1 MKNRI
6 VITFCVIQ
14 LLILYSEAY
23 SQNVRV
29 NDRFTINVACNRF
42 WQSDSTSFL
51 EIATAF
57 YPNQVMLTKDSI
69 GYHGNVELRITI
81 QKKSSGTLIHVDR
94 YIVPVR
100 ILDTASVPMTKS
112 IVSKIIYQLELGS
125 YSIAVHGF
133 NSSNRSRCDSS
144 LFVVN
149 ILFIKILT
157 VSFPIQVLFLV
168 RLNHLQYSL
177 MLNCIIYKKGWSI

>member
-6 VITFCVIQ
+6 VIPFCVIQ
-14 LLILYSEAY
+14 LFILYFEAY

-69 GYHGNVELRITI
+69 GYHGSVELRITI
-81 QKKSSGTLIHVDR
+81 QKKSSGTIVHADR

-100 ILDTASVPMTKS
+100 ILDTDSVLMTRS
-112 IVSKIIYQLELGS
+112 IV
-125 YSIAVHGF
+125 
-133 NSSNRSRCDSS
+133 
-144 LFVVN
+144 
-149 ILFIKILT
+149 
-157 VSFPIQVLFLV
+157 V
-168 RLNHLQYSL
+168 RLSTN
-177 MLNCIIYKKGWSI
+177 